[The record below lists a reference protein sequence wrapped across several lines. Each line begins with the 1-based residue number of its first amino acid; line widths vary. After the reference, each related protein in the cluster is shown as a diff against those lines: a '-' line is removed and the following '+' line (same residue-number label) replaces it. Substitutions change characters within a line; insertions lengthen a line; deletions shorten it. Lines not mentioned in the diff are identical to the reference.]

1 MNQILPLKQILIVED
16 LGETREWLRRAVTT
30 AFPGCEVREA
40 SDMRSGIHA
49 AKGGGFDLAI
59 IDLGLPDGSGTSVI
73 TAFRD
78 NQPDALV
85 IVATVMGD
93 DASIIAAL
101 SAGAHGYL
109 LKDSPADLFARQLE
123 QLGQGIPALSPSVAR
138 RIVDH
143 FRSTAV
149 VHQPEAVLTAR
160 ELDVLGLISRGLRN
174 ADAAQSLGL
183 MESTVASHIKS
194 IYSKLGIS
202 SRAEAAIRA
211 QRMGLTG
218 P

>member
-1 MNQILPLKQILIVED
+1 MKHILIVED
-16 LGETREWLRRAVTT
+16 IAETRQWLGRAVMA

-40 SDMRSGIHA
+40 PDMRSGVHA
-49 AKGGGFDLAI
+49 AKGDAFDLAI
-59 IDLGLPDGSGTSVI
+59 VDLGLPDGSGTNVI
-73 TAFRD
+73 AAFREQ
-78 NQPDALV
+78 QPDALV

-109 LKDSPADLFARQLE
+109 LRDSPAALFARQLE
-123 QLGQGIPALSPSVAR
+123 QLGQGIPALSPSIAR

-149 VHQPEAVLTAR
+149 AHQPEATLTTR
-160 ELDVLGLISRGLRN
+160 ELDVLGLISKGLRN
-174 ADAAQSLGL
+174 ADAAQALGL
-183 MESTVASHIKS
+183 AESTVASHIKS
-194 IYSKLGIS
+194 IYSKLGIT

-218 P
+218 PSIR

>member
-1 MNQILPLKQILIVED
+1 MKNILIVED
-16 LGETREWLRRAVTT
+16 IGETREWLGCAVRT
-30 AFPGCEVREA
+30 AFPGCEIREA
-40 SDMRSGIHA
+40 PDMRSGIHA
-49 AKGGGFDLAI
+49 AKGSSFDLAI
-59 IDLGLPDGSGTSVI
+59 VDLGLPDGDGTRVVS
-73 TAFRD
+73 AFRES
-78 NQPDALV
+78 QPEALV

-149 VHQPEAVLTAR
+149 AHQPEATLTTR
-160 ELDVLGLISRGLRN
+160 ELEVLGLISMGLRN
-174 ADAAQSLGL
+174 ADVAQTLGL
-183 MESTVASHIKS
+183 MDSTVASHIKS
-194 IYSKLGIS
+194 IYSKLGIT

-211 QRMGLTG
+211 QRMGLTR

>member
-1 MNQILPLKQILIVED
+1 MKQILVVED
-16 LGETREWLRRAVTT
+16 IGETRDWLVRAVKT

-40 SDMRSGIHA
+40 PDMRSGIHA
-49 AKGGGFDLAI
+49 AKGGAIDLAI
-59 IDLGLPDGSGTSVI
+59 VDLGLPDGSGTRVI

-78 NQPDALV
+78 HQPQALV

-109 LKDSPADLFARQLE
+109 LKDSPADLFIRQLE
-123 QLGQGIPALSPSVAR
+123 QLGQGIPALSPSIAR

-149 VHQPEAVLTAR
+149 AHQPEATLTPR

-174 ADAAQSLGL
+174 ADAAQALGL

-194 IYSKLGIS
+194 IYSKLGIT

-211 QRMGLTG
+211 ERMGLRR